1 MKFRLNFD
9 ASSVS
14 SARVDI
20 QTLNYGHDISFKVS
34 GVEFLLVTL
43 LFGF

>member
-20 QTLNYGHDISFKVS
+20 GTCDYEDDIRLKVS
-34 GVEFLLVTL
+34 VVEFLLVAL